1 MIEGDAEGEDDEGG
15 GGSFDPKWLERVIEE
30 ERNAVASTL
39 IKTHYY
45 YIESAIQ

>member
-1 MIEGDAEGEDDEGG
+1 MKVVVRSEVIRE
-15 GGSFDPKWLERVIEE
+15 SIIEE